1 MPNRKQTEAEHN
13 EQQASLLAES
23 VSTDSAEENLMAEF
37 SKLKLAY
44 YDLQTQYFESFD
56 ESQQQ
61 ISKYSQ
67 LQALI
72 HNTSEGM
79 ILFNPDSTVLSFN
92 LAAQTILG
100 YAEIDVM
107 YKTADHIFPHPDKY
121 EGHLIQYLRDVNDSQ
136 DYQIFYA
143 KHADGHEIPLR
154 ISISEVNSSAMM
166 LFDDKT
172 EIDDKPEQPA
182 QEQEFDLFAIN
193 FLDLT
198 PELERKKKIE
208 QQQKDIEYALADA
221 EESNRLKS
229 EFIGNISHELRTPLN
244 GILGL
249 SEILLD
255 SGLSTEQAEYIE
267 KIHSSG
273 KGLLSLVSNILEFT
287 RHETCN
293 IQLAETIQPNKI
305 LKSLRDE
312 FATQI
317 ENKKLQLIIKKQ
329 KGIPDKIELNN
340 TGFANIARCLLDN
353 AVKFTSK
360 GEITVSLKIEES
372 AQQKDLILEVS
383 DSGIG
388 IAESQQ
394 ENIFDAFKQIDSSI
408 QRRQGGL
415 GLGLNIVK
423 KIVQSLDG
431 NTKITSKQDE
441 GSAFRITVPLNK
453 VTIPAINT
461 RLIQT
466 LRSELG
472 DTFNELITIFTQ
484 DTSKQL
490 EKLKLLIE
498 QDDKENIKALLQ
510 YLLSSAANI
519 GAERLKYHYS
529 DFIPR
534 VEEQNHDALLEKY
547 QSLLEA
553 FDETSTNL
561 QQLA

>member
-1 MPNRKQTEAEHN
+1 
-13 EQQASLLAES
+13 
-23 VSTDSAEENLMAEF
+23 MAEF

-44 YDLQTQYFESFD
+44 DDLQTQYFESFN

-121 EGHLIQYLRDVNDSQ
+121 EGRLIQYLRDVNDSQ

-166 LFDDKT
+166 LFDDET
-172 EIDDKPEQPA
+172 EIEDNPEQA
-182 QEQEFDLFAIN
+182 VQEQEFDLFAIN

-198 PELERKKKIE
+198 SELERQKKIE
-208 QQQKDIEYALADA
+208 QQQRDIEQALAHA
-221 EESNRLKS
+221 EESSRLKS

-255 SGLSTEQAEYIE
+255 SGLSIEQAEYIE

-287 RHETCN
+287 KQETG
-293 IQLAETIQPNKI
+293 QRPQPETIQPANI
-305 LKSLRDE
+305 LKNLRDE
-312 FATQI
+312 FTAAI
-317 ENKKLQLIIKKQ
+317 EAKQLKLIIKKQ
-329 KGIPDKIELNN
+329 KDVPDEIELSN
-340 TGFANIARCLLDN
+340 TGFLNIARCLIDN
-353 AVKFTSK
+353 AIKFTHQ
-360 GEITVSLKIEES
+360 GVITVSLQIKETQ
-372 AQQKDLILEVS
+372 QQKDLILEVS
-383 DSGIG
+383 DTGIG
-388 IAESQQ
+388 IDESQQ
-394 ENIFDAFKQIDSSI
+394 ENIFGAFKQIDGSI
-408 QRRQGGL
+408 QRAHGGL
-415 GLGLNIVK
+415 GLGLNIVSK
-423 KIVQSLDG
+423 VVNSLDG
-431 NTKITSKQDE
+431 TVNIESKLDA
-441 GSAFRITVPLNK
+441 GSLFRVTIPLNNITVPL
-453 VTIPAINT
+453 INT
-461 RLIQT
+461 HLLST
-466 LRSELG
+466 LQSELG
-472 DTFNELITIFTQ
+472 DAFNELVTVFTQ
-484 DTSKQL
+484 DTSKHLEQL
-490 EKLKLLIE
+490 KAHIDH
-498 QDDKENIKALLQ
+498 DDKENIKTLLQ
-510 YLLSSAANI
+510 YLSGSATNI

-529 DFIPR
+529 NFIPKS
-534 VEEQNHDALLEKY
+534 EEQDHRTLLEKY
-547 QSLLEA
+547 QSLLKA
-553 FDETSTNL
+553 FNETSSDL
-561 QQLA
+561 QQFA